1 MYPVI
6 FQNFIFELFLL
17 IELFMN
23 MLLNRYQL
31 AKTID
36 MHILDDHVIN
46 RTKTVFLNYQ
56 KENYPENKNIGR
68 ICF

>member
-1 MYPVI
+1 
-6 FQNFIFELFLL
+6 
-17 IELFMN
+17 MN

-36 MHILDDHVIN
+36 MYILDDHAIN
-46 RTKTVFLNYQ
+46 RTKIIFLNYQ
-56 KENYPENKNIGR
+56 KENYPENMNIGP